1 MSVEVVDSVRLRE
14 LLRQF
19 LRADSDFDAF
29 CLDHFGAVRL
39 RFGSGMDRVQK
50 ENLLLTHAPSLQAIL
65 QALSQSFPTKAG
77 WQSMQVKEGK
87 PVVDLAS
94 ADGRSRVS
102 RLGFLLVGGLAAL
115 ALILVG
121 LWRVLRPPAAVCG
134 ALVLDDLFLL
144 KQPTTED
151 ALQLALDA
159 RLRHGGQPSGPV
171 NLTRAVLVVMDK
183 QPERSPYEISAS
195 YDLLVSGDQSES
207 ALAQRLT
214 VGEIDRIVLRLGFT
228 RQTAAYQ
235 YTAKLQ
241 LRYNGSCLVES
252 EPFVLARE
260 AARWPAAVPPP
271 SVRPTK

>member
-1 MSVEVVDSVRLRE
+1 MSVELVDKVRLRE
-14 LLRQF
+14 LLRQC
-19 LRADSDFDAF
+19 LRTDADFDAF
-29 CLDHFGAVRL
+29 CLDHFGEVRL

-65 QALSQSFPTKAG
+65 QALSQSFPTKAD

-94 ADGRSRVS
+94 ADGRSRAF
-102 RLGFLLVGGLAAL
+102 RLGFLLVGGLAVL
-115 ALILVG
+115 GLSVVG

-144 KQPTTED
+144 KQRTEED
-151 ALQLALDA
+151 GLQLALDA
-159 RLRHGGQPSGPV
+159 RLRHAGLPSGPV
-171 NLTRAVLVVMDK
+171 NLTRAVLVVLDK

-207 ALAQRLT
+207 VLAQRLI
-214 VGEIDRIVLRLGFT
+214 VGEMDRIVLRLGFT
-228 RQTAAYQ
+228 LQTAAYQ

-252 EPFVLARE
+252 APVVLTRE
-260 AARWPAAVPPP
+260 SARWPAAVPHPK
-271 SVRPTK
+271 VRPTN